1 MARRRSRNFSV
12 IVIPDD
18 GSRTWEFKV
27 NALTVRAALI
37 LVLIGLGLSLFGGVS
52 VVRVKGWEDAVGRL
66 QTENARLRAEAE
78 KVQKLSQAL
87 ERLKATDQQIRTMLS
102 GSVPLSEAP
111 YDLGGAA
118 AEPSQPPASDSARMS
133 KTAPGRTSRKD
144 R

>member
-18 GSRTWEFKV
+18 GSRTREFKV
-27 NALTVRAALI
+27 SALTVRMALAM
-37 LVLIGLGLSLFGGVS
+37 VLIGLGLSLFGGIS
-52 VVRVKGWEDAVGRL
+52 VVRLKGWEDDVKRL
-66 QTENARLRAEAE
+66 QSENARLRAEAE

-87 ERLKATDQQIRTMLS
+87 QRLKDTDQQIRTMLS

-111 YDLGGAA
+111 YDLGRAA
-118 AEPSQPPASDSARMS
+118 AEPFQLSASDSVRLS
-133 KTAPGRTSRKD
+133 KTAPGQSSRKG

>member
-1 MARRRSRNFSV
+1 MAL
-12 IVIPDD
+12 
-18 GSRTWEFKV
+18 
-27 NALTVRAALI
+27 A

-52 VVRVKGWEDAVGRL
+52 VVRLKSWEDDVEGL
-66 QTENARLRAEAE
+66 QAENARLRAEAE

-118 AEPSQPPASDSARMS
+118 AEPLQPPASDSVRLS
-133 KTAPGRTSRKD
+133 KTAPGQSSRKG

>member
-1 MARRRSRNFSV
+1 MARRRGRNFSV

-18 GSRTWEFKV
+18 GSRTREFKV
-27 NALTVRAALI
+27 SAFTVRMALA

-52 VVRVKGWEDAVGRL
+52 VVRLKGREDEVERL
-66 QTENARLRAEAE
+66 RAENARLRAEAE

-118 AEPSQPPASDSARMS
+118 TEPTQPMARDSVRLS
-133 KTAPGRTSRKD
+133 KTAPGRPRKD